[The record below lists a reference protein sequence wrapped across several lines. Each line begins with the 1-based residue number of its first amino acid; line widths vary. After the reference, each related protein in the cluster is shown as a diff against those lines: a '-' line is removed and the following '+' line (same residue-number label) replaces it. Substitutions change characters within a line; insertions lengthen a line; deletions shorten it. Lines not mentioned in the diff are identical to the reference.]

1 MDTKI
6 VKIDVRNENNKE
18 KIFSYFVF
26 FKKRSPNL
34 IRNVFENKHN

>member
-26 FKKRSPNL
+26 FKKRSPN
-34 IRNVFENKHN
+34 FNKKRVRKQA